1 MKGGMSPKKQISIYK
16 QLRSTNVVLEKRES
30 TDLSVE
36 MS

>member
-1 MKGGMSPKKQISIYK
+1 MKGGRSPRKQISVYK
-16 QLRSTNVVLEKRES
+16 QLRSTSVFPEKREI